1 MNTKVLIAGA
11 LVVVPL
17 VAVLAMG
24 FQHDPR
30 AIDSPLIDK
39 PAPAFAL
46 ATVDAT
52 GTVALES
59 LRGKPVVVNFWATW
73 CEPCKAEHP
82 ALQALARAWSGRASF
97 VGVVYQDTPDKIV
110 AWLGR
115 MGSAYPTVVDTG
127 STVAMAWGVYGVPET
142 YVLDSSG
149 VIRHKITGPVDPAA
163 LDAQLRDLAA
173 KGERP

>member
-1 MNTKVLIAGA
+1 MNTKVLLGGA
-11 LVVVPL
+11 LIVVPL

-30 AIDSPLIDK
+30 AIESPLIDK
-39 PAPAFAL
+39 PAPTFSL
-46 ATVDAT
+46 ATVDASPA
-52 GTVALES
+52 VSLEA

-97 VGVVYQDTPDKIV
+97 VGVVYQDTPEKIT

-115 MGSAYPTVVDTG
+115 MGSAYPTVVDAG
-127 STVAMAWGVYGVPET
+127 SAVAMAWGVYGVPET
-142 YVLDSSG
+142 YVLDAGG
-149 VIRHKITGPVDPAA
+149 VIRHKITGPIDPAS
-163 LDAQLRDLAA
+163 LDSQLRALTTNGAA
-173 KGERP
+173 P